1 MITVRDIRRRI
12 RTVEKISK
20 ITQAMKTVAA
30 IRLMKVQNQVLK
42 QKPYALKIREIVSDL
57 VARTPSL
64 THPMLIHG
72 KKPEQ
77 ADAQFDK
84 GKKESRR
91 IITAV
96 VLGSDRGL
104 AGPFN
109 YNLIAETKKFI
120 ELNRENDVRLVV
132 VGKKLR
138 DSLRARKYPISSELI
153 GFYTQMTFGK
163 VQKLAHG
170 FLNEYMNGTI
180 DELVAIYTEFRTTA
194 RQKVTFE
201 QILPIGVNPALP
213 LKQTDKLGLND
224 IRKGGVNTISKKELF
239 PSYIY
244 EPDSFTVLDQIL
256 PMYYDREVWRIFL
269 ESTASEHM
277 ARMIAMDMATVNGI
291 NMIRYLTLIYNKA
304 RQESI
309 TRELSEISTAAE
321 AFRVR

>member
-12 RTVEKISK
+12 RSVEKISK

-64 THPMLIHG
+64 THPMLGHG
-72 KKPEQ
+72 NKPEQ
-77 ADAQFDK
+77 TDVK
-84 GKKESRR
+84 IGKVNKEKRR
-91 IITAV
+91 IITAL

-109 YNLIAETKKFI
+109 NNLIAETQKFI
-120 ELNRENDVRLVV
+120 ELNRGNDVRLIV

-138 DSLRARKYPISSELI
+138 DSLRARKHPIYLELI
-153 GFYTQMTFGK
+153 GFYSQMTFSK
-163 VQKLAHG
+163 VQNLAHG

-194 RQKVTFE
+194 RQKVTTE
-201 QILPIGVNPALP
+201 QILPIGVSPALP
-213 LKQTDKLGLND
+213 LKQTDKSGLSD
-224 IRKGGVNTISKKELF
+224 IKKGGVNTISKKELF

-244 EPDSFTVLDQIL
+244 EPDSFAVLDQIL

-277 ARMIAMDMATVNGI
+277 ARMIAMDMATINGI
-291 NMIRYLTLIYNKA
+291 NMIRHLTLVYNKA

>member
-1 MITVRDIRRRI
+1 MLGQANKTGQVDSPRI
-12 RTVEKISK
+12 RSDE
-20 ITQAMKTVAA
+20 AG
-30 IRLMKVQNQVLK
+30 VQF
-42 QKPYALKIREIVSDL
+42 
-57 VARTPSL
+57 
-64 THPMLIHG
+64 G
-72 KKPEQ
+72 
-77 ADAQFDK
+77 K
-84 GKKESRR
+84 GKKERRR
-91 IITAV
+91 IIIAL

-109 YNLIAETKKFI
+109 YNLIAETQKFI

-138 DSLRARKYPISSELI
+138 DSLRARKYPLSLELI
-153 GFYTQMTFGK
+153 GFYSQMTFGK

-194 RQKVTFE
+194 RQKVTTE
-201 QILPIGVNPALP
+201 QILPIGV
-213 LKQTDKLGLND
+213 T
-224 IRKGGVNTISKKELF
+224 TISKKELF

-277 ARMIAMDMATVNGI
+277 ARMIAMDMATINGI

>member
-1 MITVRDIRRRI
+1 
-12 RTVEKISK
+12 
-20 ITQAMKTVAA
+20 
-30 IRLMKVQNQVLK
+30 VLK
-42 QKPYALKIREIVSDL
+42 QKPYALKIREIVEDL

-201 QILPIGVNPALP
+201 QILPIGLTAVSEKRIAKSVLYPP
-213 LKQTDKLGLND
+213 
-224 IRKGGVNTISKKELF
+224 
-239 PSYIY
+239 YIY

-277 ARMIAMDMATVNGI
+277 ARMIAMDMATINGI
-291 NMIRYLTLIYNKA
+291 NMIRHLTLIYNKA

>member
-1 MITVRDIRRRI
+1 MITVRDIRHRI

-20 ITQAMKTVAA
+20 ITRAMKTVAV

-57 VARTPSL
+57 VAQTPSL
-64 THPMLIHG
+64 THPMLGQGNKTGQVDI
-72 KKPEQ
+72 
-77 ADAQFDK
+77 QFGK
-84 GKKESRR
+84 GKQERRR
-91 IITAV
+91 IITAL

-109 YNLIAETKKFI
+109 NNLISETQKFI
-120 ELNRENDVRLVV
+120 ELNRENDVRLIV

-138 DSLRARKYPISSELI
+138 DSLRAKKHPLYLQLI
-153 GFYTQMTFGK
+153 GFYSQMTFDK

-170 FLNEYMNGTI
+170 FLNEYMKGTI

-194 RQKVTFE
+194 RQKVTTE
-201 QILPIGVNPALP
+201 QILPIGV
-213 LKQTDKLGLND
+213 T
-224 IRKGGVNTISKKELF
+224 TISKKELF

-244 EPDSFTVLDQIL
+244 EPDSFAVLDQVL

-277 ARMIAMDMATVNGI
+277 ARMIAMDMATINGI
-291 NMIRYLTLIYNKA
+291 NMIRHLTLIYNKA